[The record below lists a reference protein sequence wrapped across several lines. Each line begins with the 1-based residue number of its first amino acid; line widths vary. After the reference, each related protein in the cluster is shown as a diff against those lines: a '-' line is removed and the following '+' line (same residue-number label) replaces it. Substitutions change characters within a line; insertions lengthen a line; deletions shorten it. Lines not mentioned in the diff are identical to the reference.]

1 MATPQVRS
9 SELQVRVVNRRLVK
23 VSDHPKEPRADV
35 ITVSNLD
42 LIPNTYQTSVLCIY
56 PKPLTGD
63 FDAVIHCRNQG
74 AELVVSEA
82 EVPLRSLDFGLADE
96 SLKRI
101 LLVSFAC
108 GGFSVAWS
116 NNNLV
121 LDGNSAMRLV
131 RTCSELAHSETI
143 AAVGAPSYDHS
154 ALRPRDPPSY
164 AVADPGPELPRLQPG
179 SGSPGPR
186 LENSGDLRKII
197 QLIELR
203 CLGPAWVRPWSYG
216 SSLDEM
222 FTPFDD
228 AHLVDVLTARDS
240 VVERLYYVEAQDI
253 ARLKAMASAGEAGQR
268 ASRVQA
274 VSTYLWKSLAAAVG
288 GASKRGPKAT
298 CRMGW
303 SGVGN
308 VTPYV
313 VGEAAV
319 ATIQQETMA
328 GVAAMVRDAI
338 TSVDYDERVQ
348 ELVDWVEEHKGE
360 DRVWASFPLDTD
372 FGFGHAAL
380 AMPTWASEGLCSANL
395 VVTAHPGG
403 NGSWIISADLWAR
416 SPPRSS
422 PMSCVSSSLSRAH
435 GGVSWCLATCLARR
449 LNAWLGGLNAWLR
462 GEYRPRD
469 LR

>member
-143 AAVGAPSYDHS
+143 AA
-154 ALRPRDPPSY
+154 
-164 AVADPGPELPRLQPG
+164 
-179 SGSPGPR
+179 
-186 LENSGDLRKII
+186 
-197 QLIELR
+197 
-203 CLGPAWVRPWSYG
+203 
-216 SSLDEM
+216 M

-303 SGVGN
+303 SVGN

-360 DRVWASFPLDTD
+360 DVRVWASFPLDTD

-403 NGSWIISADLWAR
+403 NGSWIISADFYLP
-416 SPPRSS
+416 S
-422 PMSCVSSSLSRAH
+422 
-435 GGVSWCLATCLARR
+435 
-449 LNAWLGGLNAWLR
+449 
-462 GEYRPRD
+462 
-469 LR
+469 

>member
-1 MATPQVRS
+1 MKAS
-9 SELQVRVVNRRLVK
+9 H
-23 VSDHPKEPRADV
+23 HPNKEPRADV

-42 LIPNTYQTSVLCIY
+42 LIPNTYQASVLCIY

-63 FDAVIHCRNQG
+63 FDAVVAAFEASLPSLLDHFFPLTGRIVTNPGSGLPEIHCRNQG
-74 AELVVSEA
+74 AELVIGEA
-82 EVPLRSLDFGLADE
+82 GVPLGSLDFGLADE

-101 LLVSFAC
+101 LVPYADDVLLSVQLVSFAC

-121 LDGNSAMRLV
+121 LDGNSATRLV
-131 RTCSELAHSETI
+131 RTWSELARSGAI

-164 AVADPGPELPRLQPG
+164 GTA
-179 SGSPGPR
+179 
-186 LENSGDLRKII
+186 
-197 QLIELR
+197 
-203 CLGPAWVRPWSYG
+203 
-216 SSLDEM
+216 LDEM
-222 FTPFDD
+222 FTPFDH
-228 AHLVDVLTARDS
+228 AHLVNVLTARDS

-253 ARLKAMASAGEAGQR
+253 ARLQAMASSAASGEAGQR

-274 VSTYLWKSLAAAVG
+274 VSAYLWKSLAAVVG

-303 SGVGN
+303 WVDARRRVTSPELRAAMREYVGN

-313 VGEAAV
+313 SVEATV
-319 ATIQQETMA
+319 ETIQQETMA
-328 GVAAMVRDAI
+328 GVAARVRDAI

-348 ELVDWVEEHKGE
+348 ELVDWVEEHKGQVVVE
-360 DRVWASFPLDTD
+360 KATVGLGSPTLSQTVWASFPLDTD

-403 NGSWIISADLWAR
+403 NGSWIISADLW
-416 SPPRSS
+416 PRLAAALESDELRIFK
-422 PMSCVSSSLSRAH
+422 PLTAEYL
-435 GGVSWCLATCLARR
+435 GV
-449 LNAWLGGLNAWLR
+449 
-462 GEYRPRD
+462 
-469 LR
+469 